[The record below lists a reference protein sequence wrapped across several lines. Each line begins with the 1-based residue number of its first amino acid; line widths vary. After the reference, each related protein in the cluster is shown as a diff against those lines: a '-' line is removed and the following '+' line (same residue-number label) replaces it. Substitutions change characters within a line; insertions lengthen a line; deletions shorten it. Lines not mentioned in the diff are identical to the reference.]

1 MSKKGELT
9 TSPIRLEK
17 LRSKVLDGEIK
28 IPPFQRGFVWEQ
40 EQVIDLLDSIYNDYP
55 VGSILL
61 WETTEDL
68 PSARNIGGFI
78 LPDVTAEFPRY
89 YILDGQQRVTSIFGV
104 FCEGLMQEKDDY
116 IASLD
121 LFNIYFDLDNKKFVH
136 ESKIKSEHA
145 NLPLRL
151 LFNNYDFNVELSD
164 ITKYSREQHKVAVEL
179 QSLFQNYELPLVTI
193 KKRQRDEVGIIF
205 ERINNTGT
213 QLSTLDLMIAW
224 TWKSDYHL
232 KDVFD
237 EIYELLEKK
246 SFGEIKQK
254 IILQCFSAI
263 IKRTTKTSE
272 MLKLNPEDVR
282 ENTDL
287 LKESLEKS
295 LDYISTQY
303 NVKSEDFLPKS
314 HQIVPL
320 TYLFSKVN
328 HLNEEQNR
336 VLGKWFWRTAF
347 SKRYSAGTDEAMD
360 GDLLFFDSVLNNDF
374 NGLIKYQSNISLDF
388 LTKQKLTKSNAMV
401 RSILL
406 LLSQYS
412 PLDLTNGNNVDLGN
426 ALSSY
431 NRKEYHH
438 IFPRAFLKEQGLGID
453 RINNICNF
461 CFLPSSSNKIIS
473 NKEPSDYFFN
483 IIPQGKHKEILQS
496 NLLPEEESIY
506 KNNNY
511 NKFVKERAQLLIRVV
526 KNFTGE

>member
-9 TSPIRLEK
+9 TSSIRLEK
-17 LRSKVLDGEIK
+17 LRNKILDGEIK

-68 PSARNIGGFI
+68 PSARNVGGFV
-78 LPDVTAEFPRY
+78 LPDVNAEYPRY
-89 YILDGQQRVTSIFGV
+89 YVLDGQQRVTSIFAV
-104 FCEGLMQEKDDY
+104 FCEDLTQEDDDY

-121 LFNIYFDLDNKKFVH
+121 LFNIYFDLDSNKFVH
-136 ESKIKSEHA
+136 QSKLEEDHA
-145 NLPLRL
+145 CLPLRL
-151 LFNNYDFNVELSD
+151 LFNNYDFNQELSD
-164 ITKYSREQHKVAVEL
+164 SSKYSRDQHMKAVEL
-179 QSLFQNYELPLVTI
+179 QSLFQNYELPLITI
-193 KKRQRDEVGIIF
+193 KKREKEEVGIIF

-246 SFGEIKQK
+246 SFGDVKQK

-272 MLKLNPEDVR
+272 ILKLDPDDVR
-282 ENTDL
+282 EKTRDL
-287 LKESLEKS
+287 KASLEKS
-295 LDYISTQY
+295 IDYISTQY

-320 TYLFSKVN
+320 TYLFSKIN
-328 HLNEEQNR
+328 HLSDEQSST
-336 VLGKWFWRTAF
+336 LSKWFWRTSF

-360 GDLLFFDSVLNNDF
+360 NDLLFFDNILENNF
-374 NGLIKYQSNISLDF
+374 EGISKYQSNISLDF
-388 LTKQKLTKSNAMV
+388 LEKQKLTKSNTNV

-406 LLSQYS
+406 LLSQFN
-412 PLDLTNGNNVDLGN
+412 PLDLTNGNNIDLGN

-438 IFPRAFLKEQGLGID
+438 VFPRAYLKGKGLNTD
-453 RINNICNF
+453 DINAISNF
-461 CFLPSSSNKIIS
+461 CFLPASSNKKIS
-473 NKEPSDYFFN
+473 DKEPSEYFFN
-483 IIPQGKHKEILQS
+483 MIPENKVNEILNS
-496 NLLPEEESIY
+496 NLLPTDLEIY
-506 KNNNY
+506 RNNDYFN
-511 NKFVKERAQLLIRVV
+511 FIKERAKIFDRAI
-526 KNFTGE
+526 KEYTGE